1 VARVIRTL
9 RRRPRVG
16 VALALIV
23 AGALAV
29 VVLAGGF
36 TGRARGESD
45 LAAAA
50 AAAAPGSF
58 VPSDGK
64 ARAVVWAVGDGA
76 DGGDDAKALAAR
88 IAAGSADR
96 FLYLGDVY
104 ERGTAEEFA
113 ENYATVYGP
122 LDSKTAPTPGN
133 HDWPRH
139 EQGYDPYWKRVYGK
153 RPPAFYTFRTAG
165 WQVVSLNSEI
175 DHDADSKQVRWL
187 EKTVRGPGTCRIAFW
202 HQPRYSAGTRHGDET
217 SVEPFWRALRGHA
230 RIIVNGHEHNMQRLG
245 ARRGMIQFVSGA
257 GGKSHYGLDGDYP
270 GVAFGNDEDDGALRL
285 VLEPGRASF
294 AFVATDGRTLDSGT
308 IRCNPGSS

>member
-1 VARVIRTL
+1 MVRS
-9 RRRPRVG
+9 RPRVSA
-16 VALALIV
+16 ALALIV

-29 VVLAGGF
+29 VALAGGF
-36 TGRARGESD
+36 TGRTGGESE
-45 LAAAA
+45 LA

-64 ARAVVWAVGDGA
+64 ARVVVWAVGDGA
-76 DGGDDAKALAAR
+76 DGGDDAKALATR
-88 IAAGSADR
+88 IAAGQIDR
-96 FLYLGDVY
+96 LLYLGDVY
-104 ERGTAEEFA
+104 ERGTAQEFE
-113 ENYATVYGP
+113 ENYATVYGRF
-122 LDSKTAPTPGN
+122 DSKTAPTPGN

-153 RPPAFYTFRTAG
+153 QPPAFYTFRTAG
-165 WQVVSLNSEI
+165 WQVISLNSEI
-175 DHDADSKQVRWL
+175 DHDPDSKQVRWL

-230 RIIVNGHEHNMQRLG
+230 RIIVNGHEHNMQRLS

-270 GVAFGNDEDDGALRL
+270 GVAFGNDDDDGALRL